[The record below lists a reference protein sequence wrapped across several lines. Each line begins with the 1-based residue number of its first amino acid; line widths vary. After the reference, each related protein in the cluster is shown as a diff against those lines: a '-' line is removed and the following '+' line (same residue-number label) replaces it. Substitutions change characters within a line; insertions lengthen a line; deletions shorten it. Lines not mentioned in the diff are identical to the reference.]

1 MTNVVQDQVDPTDPY
16 LQKATIFPRLT
27 PEMMLRVSAYGT
39 EEIVPKGAWLFKR
52 GDRNV
57 DFFVVRDGVLEVLS
71 LDQNNENIVLT
82 IVEQGQFT
90 GELDL
95 FNARANLVNGRA
107 AVNSLVLR
115 ITRAEFRRLV
125 TCETD
130 IGEIVMKAFILR
142 RAGLVQHRQ
151 GGVILI
157 GSTHTGDT
165 IRIQRFLFRNGY
177 PHRVIDTDRE
187 KTADDLLASYDLK
200 GGLLPAVVLPGQNVL
215 YVPSNV
221 EVADALGLAE
231 SIDSSQ
237 TYDVA
242 VVGAGPA
249 GLATAV
255 YAASEGLSTIVVEGV
270 APGGQAGTSSKI
282 ENYLGFPTG
291 ISGQD
296 LATRAQLQAQ
306 RFGAHLAVSRPA
318 EQLDCGQHPYQL
330 RLEGDQ
336 HIVAKAVVIATGA
349 RYRKLSLANYSRF
362 ENQGIYYAATAMEA
376 ALCVGQEVIVVG
388 GGNSAGQA
396 AVFLSRTVS
405 HLHLLIRGAGLAATM
420 SDYLVQRILSS
431 NKITLHVYTEIIEL
445 EGDEFLHA
453 VTWTDRRTALAERRT
468 IASVFVMTGAE
479 PNSEWLRGCVDL
491 DARGF
496 IQTGANIAGTKSGTP
511 YSTALPG
518 VFAVGDVRSGSVKRI
533 TSAVG
538 EGSVVVTAIHEYLA
552 SYDAMDHSQPSVSS

>member
-1 MTNVVQDQVDPTDPY
+1 MTIVQDQLDPTGLDPTDPY
-16 LQKATIFPRLT
+16 LQKGVIFPRLT
-27 PEMMLRVSAYGT
+27 PEMMLRVSTYGT
-39 EEIVPKGAWLFKR
+39 EEIVPEGAWLFER

-57 DFFVVRDGVLEVLS
+57 DFFVVLQGKLEVLG
-71 LDQNNENIVLT
+71 LDRNSENTLLT
-82 IVEQGQFT
+82 TVDEGQFT

-95 FNARANLVNGRA
+95 FNTRANLVNGRA

-115 ITRAEFRRLV
+115 IRRPEFRRLI
-125 TCETD
+125 TCESD
-130 IGEIVMKAFILR
+130 IGEVVMKAFILR
-142 RAGLVQHRQ
+142 RTGLIRHGQ

-157 GSTHTGDT
+157 GSAHAGDT

-177 PHRVIDTDRE
+177 PHRLIDTDGEER
-187 KTADDLLASYDLK
+187 ADDLLADYDLK
-200 GGLLPAVVLPGQNVL
+200 GSLLPAIVLPDRSVL
-215 YVPSNV
+215 HVPSNV
-221 EVADALGLAE
+221 EVADALGLTE
-231 SIDSSQ
+231 SVDSSHI
-237 TYDVA
+237 YDVA
-242 VVGAGPA
+242 VIGAGPA

-255 YAASEGLSTIVVEGV
+255 YAASEGLSTVVVEGV

-296 LATRAQLQAQ
+296 LASRAQLQAQ
-306 RFGAHLAVSRPA
+306 KFGARLAVSRAA
-318 EQLDCGQHPYQL
+318 EKLDCSQPPYQL
-330 RLEGDQ
+330 RLEDGQ
-336 HIVAKAVVIATGA
+336 RIVAKSIVLATGA
-349 RYRKLSLANYSRF
+349 RYRKLSLPNYGRF

-376 ALCVGQEVIVVG
+376 ALCACQEVIVVG

-431 NKITLHVYTEIIEL
+431 HKITLHVHTEITEL
-445 EGDEFLHA
+445 EGYEFLHA
-453 VTWTDRRTALAERRT
+453 VTWTDRRTGIAQRRT
-468 IASVFVMTGAE
+468 IANVFVMTGAQ
-479 PNSEWLRGCVDL
+479 PNSEWLRGCVDM

-496 IQTGANIAGTKSGTP
+496 IKTGADIDGLRPGSP

-538 EGSVVVTAIHEYLA
+538 EGSVVVAAIHEYLG
-552 SYDAMDHSQPSVSS
+552 SYDATA